1 MEAIC
6 PSLLRLLHDP
16 SKEIRNVGTKRAGES
31 VDHTAAFG
39 SLLWKGAVRGL
50 PNGDFA
56 GSGGFSGRGE

>member
-16 SKEIRNVGTKRAGES
+16 SKEIRNVGARRAGES
-31 VDHTAAFG
+31 VDHTASFG
-39 SLLWKGAVRGL
+39 SLLWKGAVCEL

-56 GSGGFSGRGE
+56 SSGGLSGWRE